1 MEKRKV
7 KDLGPSIT
15 VFGGK
20 GNVWTDTCHAYKSGT
35 GNLCGT
41 PALSTNW
48 ARLEGVEEVGCPKCL
63 EKLAESSDPCS
74 ICGDEIG
81 GHGNNAEPVNAGR
94 CCDSCNGSHV
104 IPARLA
110 SIFG

>member
-1 MEKRKV
+1 MKKVMV
-7 KDLGPSIT
+7 KDLGPNIT

-20 GNVWTDTCHAYKSGT
+20 GNVWTNTCHDYKSGT

-48 ARLEGVEEVGCPKCL
+48 ARLEGIEEVGCPQCL
-63 EKLAESSDPCS
+63 EKLAESSDECS
-74 ICGDEIG
+74 ICGEEMDG
-81 GHGNNAEPVNAGR
+81 FGNNARPVVEGK
-94 CCDSCNGSHV
+94 CCDQCNESHV

-110 SIFG
+110 NLFG